1 MKKYLFIT
9 IALFC
14 ANVLF
19 AQTKNVTGT
28 ITGQEGK
35 ALKGVRFE
43 VIDANIFAKSD
54 KKGTFT
60 LKKVETGDS
69 VSVMVNR
76 GEAAKFL
83 IGDAIQLQLKVD
95 GKTLAIDKG
104 NGSPVFAMFETVAEE
119 ERANGSVV
127 TAKMIQRNNYQNLKD
142 VLKAFIPG
150 MSIQTTANGETVS
163 NIRGVKSLNL
173 SSEPLVIVDGVEM
186 DLTSANSSCN
196 VYDIDRIEV
205 NKDGM
210 GYGIKGANG
219 VIIIKTKR

>member
-1 MKKYLFIT
+1 
-9 IALFC
+9 
-14 ANVLF
+14 
-19 AQTKNVTGT
+19 
-28 ITGQEGK
+28 
-35 ALKGVRFE
+35 
-43 VIDANIFAKSD
+43 
-54 KKGTFT
+54 
-60 LKKVETGDS
+60 
-69 VSVMVNR
+69 MVNR

-186 DLTSANSSCN
+186 DLTSANSSCL
-196 VYDIDRIEV
+196 
-205 NKDGM
+205 
-210 GYGIKGANG
+210 
-219 VIIIKTKR
+219 